1 MLKKQSKFYIGNI
14 LGEKMNKLKVGVLGA
29 TGMVG
34 QRFITLLENHPWFD
48 VTCLAASPK
57 SAGKTYE
64 KSVENRWQMQSGIP
78 ESARSLIVKKV
89 EDDLDKICKEVD
101 FVFSALDMDKQKIR
115 EIEEAY
121 AKNDVPVVSNNSAHR
136 WTEDVPMI
144 IPEVNPEHVKL
155 IDIQRKNRNWS
166 SGLIAVKP
174 NCSIQS
180 YVPIIKAL
188 EKYNP
193 EKVIV
198 TTLQAIS
205 GAGKNFETWPE
216 MVDNVIPLIKNEE
229 EKSEQEPMKVLGNIE
244 NNKLKLAKV
253 PEISA
258 TCIRVPAT
266 DGHMASVSIQL
277 EKDIE
282 GKEFINALRNYNNPI
297 ATLNLPSAP
306 KEFIKY
312 FDEEDR
318 PQTKLDRDFENGM
331 GITVGRLRK
340 DSILGWKFVALSH
353 NTIRGAAGGAIL
365 LAELLKAKGYIS

>member
-1 MLKKQSKFYIGNI
+1 MT
-14 LGEKMNKLKVGVLGA
+14 KLKVGVLGA

-34 QRFITLLENHPWFD
+34 QRFISLLEKNPWFD
-48 VTCLAASPK
+48 VVSLAASPR

-64 KSVENRWQMQSGIP
+64 KAVEGRWQMKYDIP
-78 ESARSLIVKKV
+78 RNAKKLIVKDV
-89 EDDLDKICKEVD
+89 ENDLDKIANEVD

-121 AKNDVPVVSNNSAHR
+121 AAKDIPVVSNNSAHR

-144 IPEVNPEHVKL
+144 IPEVNPEHAKL
-155 IDIQRKNRNWS
+155 IDIQRKNRGWNK
-166 SGLIAVKP
+166 GLIAVKP

-188 EKYNP
+188 EKYVP
-193 EKVIV
+193 KKAIV

-205 GAGKNFETWPE
+205 GAGKTFETWPE
-216 MVDNVIPLIKNEE
+216 MVDNVIPFIGREE
-229 EKSEQEPMKVLGNIE
+229 EKSEKEPMKVLGAIKSG
-244 NNKLKLAKV
+244 KLKLAQS

-266 DGHMASVSIQL
+266 DGHMASVN
-277 EKDIE
+277 IE
-282 GKEFINALRNYNNPI
+282 LSKNIDEKEFINSIRNYNNPI
-297 ATLNLPSAP
+297 ADLNLPTAP

-340 DSILGWKFVALSH
+340 SIIGWKFVALSH

-365 LAELLKAKGYIS
+365 LAELLKAKGYI